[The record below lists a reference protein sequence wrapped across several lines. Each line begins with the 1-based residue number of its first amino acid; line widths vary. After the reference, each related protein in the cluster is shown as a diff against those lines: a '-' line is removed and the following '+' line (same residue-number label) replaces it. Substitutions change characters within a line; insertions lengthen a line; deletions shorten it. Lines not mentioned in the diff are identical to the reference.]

1 MSTLSFSDSIARKL
15 ELTSENA
22 ADLLRRMASVEKVRS
37 SNDKLIG
44 ADLGAPAERTADALE
59 KMRMLFSKRIAIY
72 QHGVLG
78 AQANFSSTEESVSQW
93 VKGKTGAARRVRP
106 L

>member
-1 MSTLSFSDSIARKL
+1 MSTLSFSDSTARKL

-44 ADLGAPAERTADALE
+44 ADLGAPAERAADALE

-78 AQANFSSTEESVSQW
+78 APAPASATEESGSPGVQA
-93 VKGKTGAARRVRP
+93 KTGAARRVRP
-106 L
+106 R